1 MVLTKKE
8 LTEGTHVQLETTI
21 KSSVKETEMVINQ
34 SVQNQFLLKT
44 DVAFLSTG
52 SVQKKMR
59 QLVDKKELGNIIG
72 VTHKS
77 FGS

>member
-1 MVLTKKE
+1 
-8 LTEGTHVQLETTI
+8 
-21 KSSVKETEMVINQ
+21 MVINQ

-59 QLVDKKELGNIIG
+59 QLVDKKELGNIIR